1 MHNIIDFLGIIPA
14 RKNSKGLKRKN
25 TIKVKNKTLI
35 EYTLI
40 AASNTKLINKSFVTS
55 DDKKILKIAS
65 RYKKILTHLRP
76 NNLALDNTNMKEVIV
91 NLLKSIKKKY
101 NLVIKNFVV
110 LQPTSPLRNSKD
122 ITKAI
127 KTFKK
132 LKCKSLVSVSETFQH
147 PNEMFFIDK
156 NKKKIKIIKK
166 HKEENRQN
174 FKKCVFVNG
183 AIYVSNTEHFL
194 KNKKFLTNKTEFFFM
209 DKKNSIDID
218 ESFDLKIAEVFIK

>member
-25 TIKVKNKTLI
+25 IIKIKNKTLI
-35 EYTLI
+35 EYTLS

-183 AIYVSNTEHFL
+183 AIYVSNTGHFL
-194 KNKKFLTNKTEFFFM
+194 KNKKFLTSKTEFFFM

-218 ESFDLKIAEVFIK
+218 ESFDLKIAEAFLK